1 MSCGGKC
8 MAAVLLTVLAGCAPR
23 NLTVGRNSCAS
34 APTQIREA
42 WNQLQDAR
50 AGNGGCAGE
59 MAGKCEQWRLEIDRL
74 GENCPADQQGL
85 LANAILAYDDRQLGK
100 AQQYL
105 DNLLSLPAPSPEAAV
120 LRARVAI
127 EEGNLPFAIRLLREQ
142 IRMNGDHA
150 GLREVYASALFLTAD
165 YARADEELKAAEQLG
180 SPVWRVEY
188 GRGLIAEGA
197 KDWVEARRHFEAA
210 AKARPGWALPMA
222 RVRAIDVAPG
232 KN

>member
-74 GENCPADQQGL
+74 GENCPANQQGL